1 MPRTMLRPFL
11 KLMSPDDAGGAGG
24 GGNPPGAGS
33 GAGNDGI
40 MVPKYRLDEAT
51 QRAQAAEAKVAEMT
65 NTINDLTKQV
75 EGIKAK
81 DDKIADLEKQLAD
94 EKSGREAD
102 KVMAKKSSVIDAAIK
117 DKVVDEEVV
126 RKLIDMD
133 KISFN
138 DKGET
143 VGLDEQIKAL
153 QEGKAY
159 LFKKASKV
167 VKTGDTDEGP
177 GGKTFAQKMAEA
189 KKQQLEVTAKSN
201 HYF

>member
-1 MPRTMLRPFL
+1 MPRTILLPFL
-11 KLMSPDDAGGAGG
+11 KLMSPDGDGGNGGA
-24 GGNPPGAGS
+24 GAGS
-33 GAGNDGI
+33 GDGNGGI
-40 MVPKYRLDEAT
+40 MVPKYRLDEAL
-51 QRAQAAEAKVAEMT
+51 QRAQNAEAKVAEMT

-94 EKSGREAD
+94 EKTGREAD
-102 KVMAKKSSVIDAAIK
+102 KVAARKSSVIDAAIK

-159 LFKKASKV
+159 LFKPAKKV
-167 VKTGDTDEGP
+167 VKAGDTDVAA
-177 GGKTFAQKMAEA
+177 GGKTFAQKLAEQ
-189 KKQQLEVTAKSN
+189 KKANLSVTAKSN
-201 HYF
+201 NYF

>member
-1 MPRTMLRPFL
+1 MFKHLLFRAFMAPEGE
-11 KLMSPDDAGGAGG
+11 GGSGG
-24 GGNPPGAGS
+24 GTGE
-33 GAGNDGI
+33 I
-40 MVPKYRLDEAT
+40 MVPKYRLDEAL

-65 NTINDLTKQV
+65 NTVNDLTKQV

-81 DDKIADLEKQLAD
+81 DDKIAQLEQSLAD
-94 EKSGREAD
+94 EKTGREAD
-102 KVMAKKSSVIDAAIK
+102 KVAAKKSSVVDAAIK

-153 QEGKAY
+153 QEGKSY
-159 LFKKASKV
+159 LWKPVKPV
-167 VKTGDTDEGP
+167 VKAGDK
-177 GGKTFAQKMAEA
+177 GGAPAEKSFAQKLAEQ
-189 KKQQLEVTAKSN
+189 KKAQLSVAAKSKT
-201 HYF
+201 YF

>member
-1 MPRTMLRPFL
+1 MPRTILLPFL
-11 KLMSPDDAGGAGG
+11 KLMSPDGDGGNGGA
-24 GGNPPGAGS
+24 GAGS
-33 GAGNDGI
+33 GDGNGGI
-40 MVPKYRLDEAT
+40 MVPKYRLDEAL
-51 QRAQAAEAKVAEMT
+51 QRAQNAEAKVAEMT

-94 EKSGREAD
+94 EKTGREAD
-102 KVMAKKSSVIDAAIK
+102 KVAAKKSSVIDAAIK

-159 LFKKASKV
+159 LFKPAKKV
-167 VKTGDTDEGP
+167 VKAGDTDVGA
-177 GGKTFAQKMAEA
+177 GGKTFAQKLAEQ
-189 KKQQLEVTAKSN
+189 KKANLSVTAKSN
-201 HYF
+201 NYF